1 MAGRNGIYATYEIRE
16 IDSREIREA
25 IEKQFGKESKNV
37 RLLNSKGVYFIEAK
51 IFKDRW
57 TCPLDMDPT
66 VSIKDIAPEE
76 VATLMFK
83 AFYEILNTLNR
94 FRDCRI

>member
-1 MAGRNGIYATYEIRE
+1 MEAREVSRN
-16 IDSREIREA
+16 EIREA
-25 IEKQFGKESKNV
+25 IEKQFGKEAKNV

-51 IFKDRW
+51 IFKDKW

-66 VSIKDIAPEE
+66 ISIKDIAPEE
-76 VATLMFK
+76 VASLMFK